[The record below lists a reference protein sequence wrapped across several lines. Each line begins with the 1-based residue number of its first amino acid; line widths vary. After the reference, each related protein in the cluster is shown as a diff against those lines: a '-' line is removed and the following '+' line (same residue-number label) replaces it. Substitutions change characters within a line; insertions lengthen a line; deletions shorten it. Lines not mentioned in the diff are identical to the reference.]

1 MSNSP
6 LVEYTQISPNKILR
20 ASKIDRITPHIM
32 GVDHSIEV
40 LGAYFQSRASKA
52 SSNYGIDSKGRVA
65 MYVPENWRSQC
76 SDEWENDER
85 AITVEIANDGPGPDY
100 HVSDAA
106 IEKFIELCID
116 VCKRYEIP
124 KLIFTG
130 DESGNVTLHKWY
142 AAKPCPGPY
151 LESKIPYIVEQVN
164 KRLPISKAKR
174 DIVKEAKLK
183 NRVKHSKDGP
193 VPVCMDE

>member
-1 MSNSP
+1 MSNSH
-6 LVEYTQISPNKILR
+6 LVEYTVISPNKTLR

-32 GVDHSIEV
+32 GVDHSLEV

-52 SSNYGIDSKGRVA
+52 SSNYGIDSDGRVA
-65 MYVPENWRSQC
+65 LYVPENYRSQC

-85 AITVEIANDGPGPDY
+85 AITVEIANDGAGPDY

-106 IEKFIELCID
+106 IAKFIDLCVD
-116 VCKRYEIP
+116 VCQRHEIP
-124 KLIFTG
+124 ELNFTG

-151 LESKIPYIVEQVN
+151 LESKIPYIVTEVN
-164 KRLPISKAKR
+164 KRLKGDKPKR
-174 DIVKEAKLK
+174 NVSVTTKLK
-183 NRVKHSKDGP
+183 NRNKRSKDGP
-193 VPVCMDE
+193 TPVCKE